1 VDPYFIRTKG
11 LAALLNVSN
20 SKAHELVMSGRV
32 KSVWLDGVRLIPVEE
47 ARGFAEKLKTD
58 AGLAVA

>member
-1 VDPYFIRTKG
+1 MNPYFIRTRG

-47 ARGFAEKLKTD
+47 AQAFAEKLK
-58 AGLAVA
+58 ANLQPVA